1 MKTLLLTGFGQS
13 DIQFKGFFETK
24 LKGEFEICPYHNFGN
39 YKQLRNAIELKHYE
53 RIIGWSLGG
62 QIACRLIADKAITT
76 DFLFLI
82 SAPYQFV
89 SKNNDE
95 IGVDNFLFNC
105 FKAGFMQDKDF
116 WLKNLAKLMD
126 SKIELETQENR
137 FFLDYWLEELEN
149 FSCSC
154 INFSNFPK
162 TFYLAGGDDNVVN
175 PSQVNYFFGKI
186 KNFRSIKL
194 ENSGHTP
201 HYDFFK

>member
-1 MKTLLLTGFGQS
+1 MQTLLLTGFGQS
-13 DIQFKGFFETK
+13 DKQFKGFFKNK

-39 YKQLRNAIELKHYE
+39 YGQLKDAIEFKHYE
-53 RIIGWSLGG
+53 RVIGWSLGG

-76 DFLFLI
+76 DFFFLI

-95 IGVDNFLFNC
+95 IGVDNFLFSC
-105 FKAGFMQDKDF
+105 FKTGFMQDKDF
-116 WLKNLAKLMD
+116 GLKNLAKLMD

-137 FFLDYWLEELEN
+137 FFLDNWLEELEN
-149 FSCSC
+149 FSCSSLD
-154 INFSNFPK
+154 FSNFPK
-162 TFYLAGGDDNVVN
+162 TFYLAGNDDNVVN
-175 PSQVNYFFGKI
+175 PSQVNYFGKI
-186 KNFRSIKL
+186 KNFRSIAL